1 MLKFVSNN
9 KYFNKLYKKYEL
21 NRIKKLP
28 RFKESSTKL
37 LGNKIEFPDSA
48 SFISMYKS
56 IIKKE
61 IYKFHTD
68 NATPYIIDAGANIG
82 LSVIYLKKLYPKSE
96 IFAFEPDI
104 SISDFLESNINS
116 FNLDNISIIKKAL
129 WNKDGYK
136 KFYSQGADGGSF
148 ENVKENKSI
157 NEVET
162 VRLRDYLNKKVDFL
176 KIDIEGA
183 ETDVLED
190 CQDLLLNVE
199 NLFVEYHSFV
209 DKPQT
214 LHLILEILHKNGFR
228 VHVHPELISRKP
240 FIKKRTFSI
249 FDLQLNIFAYRK

>member
-1 MLKFVSNN
+1 MLKFLSNI

-21 NRIKKLP
+21 NRIKNMP
-28 RFKESSTKL
+28 RFRESSTNL

-48 SFISMYKS
+48 SFIFMYKD

-61 IYKFHTD
+61 NYKFYTD
-68 NATPYIIDAGANIG
+68 NAIPYIIDAGANIG
-82 LSVIYLKKLYPKSE
+82 LSIIYLKKLYPKSE
-96 IFAFEPDI
+96 IVAFEPDFLI
-104 SISDFLESNINS
+104 SEFLENNINS

-129 WNKDGYK
+129 WSKDGYK

-148 ENVKENKSI
+148 ENVKENKDI

-162 VRLRDYLNKKVDFL
+162 VRLRNYIDRKVDFL

-183 ETDVLED
+183 ETDVLKD

-228 VHVHPELISRKP
+228 VHVHPELISRTP
-240 FIKKRTFSI
+240 FIKRRTLAK
-249 FDLQLNIFAYRK
+249 FDLQLNIFAYRN